1 MRRFLLPLDLQLFA
15 GEKTEKATPK
25 KRQDARKKGQVAKSM
40 ELTSAFILLCVLLML
55 SLYGTVVKSRV
66 ERLFTAAFYDYMGLE
81 LTYGNT
87 ASMLARFIFEG
98 LVLMAPIFVVA
109 VVIAVLSVYAQIGFL
124 FTSETLKP
132 TFSKLN
138 PIKGIA
144 NIFKLRALVE
154 LLKSVL
160 KAVIVGGVVFYAI
173 WTERS
178 ELMAM
183 TQWPISHIFS
193 HTAEW
198 VLKVG
203 IEIAVILLVL
213 AVFDYA
219 YQRYEYEK
227 SLRMSKEDIKQEFKN
242 TEGDP
247 VIKGRIRERQRK
259 MALSRMMQEVP
270 KADVVITN
278 PTHFAV
284 ALKYDPEQ
292 ADAPVV
298 VAKGMDYLAL
308 KIKQVAQ
315 EHGIVTME
323 NKPLARALYN
333 QVEIGQTIP
342 PELFQA
348 VAEVLAYVYRL
359 QGKTKVS
366 K

>member
-1 MRRFLLPLDLQLFA
+1 
-15 GEKTEKATPK
+15 
-25 KRQDARKKGQVAKSM
+25 
-40 ELTSAFILLCVLLML
+40 
-55 SLYGTVVKSRV
+55 
-66 ERLFTAAFYDYMGLE
+66 MGLE

-98 LVLMAPIFVVA
+98 LILMAPIFVLA
-109 VVIAVLSVYAQIGFL
+109 VVIAVLSIYAQIGFL

-160 KAVIVGGVVFYAI
+160 KAGIVGGVVFYAI

-183 TQWPISHIFS
+183 TQWPISYIFS
-193 HTAEW
+193 HTAGW

-203 IEIAVILLVL
+203 LQIAVILLVL

-219 YQRYEYEK
+219 YQKYEYEK
-227 SLRMSKEDIKQEFKN
+227 NLRMSKEDIKQEFKN

-359 QGKTKVS
+359 QGKTNVS